1 MLQTRAEAGA
11 LVLQLQRTA
20 VAQGVLFGAIAAVA
34 GMAFTTAAIVW
45 IAVVVP
51 PEWRGW
57 ALGIT
62 ALALLGAT
70 YFAAVTAGKRLR
82 RDAGLIA
89 DFTRGLK
96 LDLAMVNLALKDPDA
111 EDAEEVA
118 KRERAKQAVREA
130 AMAKAT
136 APSTAEGGGAPAA
149 DGPSLG
155 SVAAAMRAAEPIGPA
170 AATTTG
176 AGGAYASS
184 RADTA
189 ANEASVAESVEREMP
204 DALLGTAGA
213 QTAHARA
220 DAPDQNEDDA
230 ARRRRHG
237 SA

>member
-1 MLQTRAEAGA
+1 MLLRHVWAMLQTRAEAGR

-20 VAQGVLFGAIAAVA
+20 VAQGLLFGAIAAVA

-57 ALGIT
+57 ALGIA
-62 ALALLGAT
+62 ALGLFGAA

-89 DFTRGLK
+89 DFSRGLK

-111 EDAEEVA
+111 EDEEEVA

-155 SVAAAMRAAEPIGPA
+155 SVAAGM
-170 AATTTG
+170 
-176 AGGAYASS
+176 

-189 ANEASVAESVEREMP
+189 ANEAPVAESVEREMP

-213 QTAHARA
+213 QTAQARA
-220 DAPDQNEDDA
+220 EASNQNEDDA